1 MSQSREGK
9 QTILKGGLKKF
20 FHDKILLFLSQ
31 RYFCLMDRQNIFG
44 EFFFSESQ
52 DKKKEIY
59 IHMRN
64 ILIQKSVSISNT
76 SKKVCLLFDWS
87 NQKQL

>member
-31 RYFCLMDRQNIFG
+31 RFFCLMDRQNIFG
-44 EFFFSESQ
+44 EFFFSESHKI
-52 DKKKEIY
+52 KKKRYIY
-59 IHMRN
+59 I
-64 ILIQKSVSISNT
+64 
-76 SKKVCLLFDWS
+76 
-87 NQKQL
+87 